1 MASWREDPGA
11 LARPW
16 FDSPF
21 FETQLAAAG
30 LGADAE
36 RALRAFARDGYW
48 ILEEPLLGAEECE
61 ALRRGL
67 AGRYTDSATGYEGG
81 GRLLDGWR
89 DAAPVAA
96 LAAHPRVCAL
106 LELLFRRRA
115 IPFQTLNF
123 EVGTQQRAHADVI
136 HFDSVPHG
144 FMCGVWVALEDV
156 DAGNGPLFVVEGS
169 HRLPRFDLHDVGLPR
184 GFASYRRYED
194 FVEEL
199 VAVSGLPRRELHLR
213 RGQAVVWAA
222 NLLHG
227 GTVIREPGRTRLS
240 QVTHYYFEDCLWF
253 QPLGSDLALG
263 ELALKDVVD
272 VRTGRRVAHRYR
284 GRPLR
289 PGRVRPRKS
298 LGEWGAAVRRRLPPA
313 VARWGRPPGA

>member
-1 MASWREDPGA
+1 S
-11 LARPW
+11 
-16 FDSPF
+16 
-21 FETQLAAAG
+21 
-30 LGADAE
+30 
-36 RALRAFARDGYW
+36 
-48 ILEEPLLGAEECE
+48 ECE
-61 ALRRGL
+61 ALRRRL
-67 AGRYTDSATGYEGG
+67 AGRYTDSATGYGDG

-89 DAAPVAA
+89 ALPPVAA

-106 LELLFRRRA
+106 LELFYRRRA

-123 EVGTQQRAHADVI
+123 EVGTEQRAHSDAI

-156 DAGNGPLFVVEGS
+156 DGGNGPLFVVEGS
-169 HRLPRFDLHDVGLPR
+169 HRLPRFDLHDIGLPR

-199 VAVSGLPRRELHLR
+199 VDASGLSRRELHLR

-253 QPLGSDLALG
+253 QPLCSDLALG

-272 VRTGRRVAHRYR
+272 VRTGRRVPHRYR
-284 GRPLR
+284 GRPVRTRSL
-289 PGRVRPRKS
+289 RPRKS
-298 LGEWGAAVRRRLPPA
+298 LGEWGAAVRRRLPAGPRA
-313 VARWGRPPGA
+313 WGSPPGA

>member
-1 MASWREDPGA
+1 MGSWREDPAA

-16 FDSPF
+16 HDSPF
-21 FETQLAAAG
+21 FESQLGAAG
-30 LGADAE
+30 LAPAQE
-36 RALRAFARDGYW
+36 RVVRGFARDGYW
-48 ILEEPLLGAEECE
+48 ILEEPLLDADACE
-61 ALRRGL
+61 TLRRTL
-67 AGRYTDSATGYEGG
+67 RGRYTDAATGYEEA

-89 DAAPVAA
+89 RFPAVAA
-96 LAAHPRVCAL
+96 LAGHARV
-106 LELLFRRRA
+106 LELLALLYRRRP

-123 EVGTQQRAHADVI
+123 EVGSQQRAHADAI

-156 DAGNGPLFVVEGS
+156 DGGNGPLFVVEGS
-169 HRLPRFDLHDVGLPR
+169 HRLPRFDLHDIGLPR

-199 VAVSGLPRRELHLR
+199 VAASGLPRRELHLR

-227 GTVIREPGRTRLS
+227 GAPIRERDRSRLS
-240 QVTHYYFEDCLWF
+240 QVTHYYFDDCLWF
-253 QPLGSDLALG
+253 QPLASDPAVG

-272 VRTGRRVAHRYR
+272 VRTGRRVPNRYR
-284 GRPLR
+284 GRPVSARRLR
-289 PGRVRPRKS
+289 PRRT
-298 LGEWGAAVRRRLPPA
+298 LEEWRAALRRRLPRGPFA
-313 VARWGRPPGA
+313 APPSA